1 MSHGAAPT
9 HPVPD
14 RAVRTMKLRRSLPH
28 MSASAMASVVK
39 YAQDHDL
46 SDLPSSTR
54 GIRRDRDTT
63 LEDTPFGP
71 MLISTSL
78 VGKAGSK
85 DLVLHM
91 INPLGYLHT
100 AVKQPGSGFS
110 KRFIELWNSKPSTV
124 DNPWR
129 IILYADEVVPGN
141 ALSLMNKRKV
151 WIVYFSFV
159 EFGAQLSD
167 EDAWAPLAAE
177 PSVGLKHVCAGI
189 SQAVAAVIKQFFGA
203 RTFDLRKSG
212 ILLHR
217 PDGSTF
223 RFFASFDMMLQ
234 DGGAH
239 KLIWGCKGDAGT
251 RVCMLCKN
259 LVSEQSGLVDTDGTH
274 RLVCSSMFRSEL
286 RLATNADI
294 RGAIDRVAAFRL
306 TDSAADFK
314 LRQQAIGFTYEQHGL
329 LNDPALRNVI
339 YPATQYCHDWMHGMC
354 ANGVGNIVMFM
365 SLSGI
370 SIEPPDIWTR
380 LSHYLA
386 LYVWPAVTKFK
397 AENAEVFNAQRVS
410 AYKKGQAI
418 KCSASELLSILPVT
432 LLYVTMSVK
441 PTGLCQAECAALE
454 ALGDLFEAFMATPL
468 GVIEP
473 DYLQSR
479 VHALMRC
486 CVNAGWR
493 QFMTPKFHW
502 LHHYADHLRRW
513 GLLPTCWAH
522 ERKHRMAKRYAT
534 DITNRRSYSKS
545 VLSEIISHQLTSIAE
560 PETLDKSVRLLD
572 PIAARKQ
579 LADFVCQELDA
590 PPGIPVKSS
599 LRALLSTTQVCTRH
613 DIVLFRS
620 EDGVNFVAG
629 KVAHLCSVN
638 SVVFAIIMK
647 WQLQSADLARGYACW
662 RIVDDALFVTVQSI
676 LASVIWTECQS
687 GIARTLVPFQFRG
700 LSAVNV

>member
-9 HPVPD
+9 HPVAE

-177 PSVGLKHVCAGI
+177 PSVGLKHVRAGI

-223 RFFASFDMMLQ
+223 RFF
-234 DGGAH
+234 
-239 KLIWGCKGDAGT
+239 C
-251 RVCMLCKN
+251 
-259 LVSEQSGLVDTDGTH
+259 
-274 RLVCSSMFRSEL
+274 
-286 RLATNADI
+286 
-294 RGAIDRVAAFRL
+294 
-306 TDSAADFK
+306 K
-314 LRQQAIGFTYEQHGL
+314 LRYDA
-329 LNDPALRNVI
+329 
-339 YPATQYCHDWMHGMC
+339 
-354 ANGVGNIVMFM
+354 
-365 SLSGI
+365 
-370 SIEPPDIWTR
+370 
-380 LSHYLA
+380 
-386 LYVWPAVTKFK
+386 
-397 AENAEVFNAQRVS
+397 
-410 AYKKGQAI
+410 
-418 KCSASELLSILPVT
+418 
-432 LLYVTMSVK
+432 
-441 PTGLCQAECAALE
+441 
-454 ALGDLFEAFMATPL
+454 
-468 GVIEP
+468 
-473 DYLQSR
+473 
-479 VHALMRC
+479 
-486 CVNAGWR
+486 AGWR
-493 QFMTPKFHW
+493 CSQAHMGLQGRCRDKGV
-502 LHHYADHLRRW
+502 YA
-513 GLLPTCWAH
+513 
-522 ERKHRMAKRYAT
+522 
-534 DITNRRSYSKS
+534 
-545 VLSEIISHQLTSIAE
+545 V
-560 PETLDKSVRLLD
+560 
-572 PIAARKQ
+572 
-579 LADFVCQELDA
+579 
-590 PPGIPVKSS
+590 
-599 LRALLSTTQVCTRH
+599 
-613 DIVLFRS
+613 
-620 EDGVNFVAG
+620 
-629 KVAHLCSVN
+629 
-638 SVVFAIIMK
+638 
-647 WQLQSADLARGYACW
+647 
-662 RIVDDALFVTVQSI
+662 
-676 LASVIWTECQS
+676 
-687 GIARTLVPFQFRG
+687 
-700 LSAVNV
+700 